1 MNTEKGK
8 RFKIQNIAISVTNIP
23 HALTVIEQ
31 AVTNN
36 KPGYICVTNART
48 VHLANHNGE
57 YCRIQNNSLLT
68 VPDGAPLVWIARNK
82 GFKDVGK
89 VSGKDLM
96 DALFAVSAEK
106 GFSHYFY
113 GSTSY
118 TITQLTSNLQK
129 LYPGIQIKGAVS
141 PPFQALDE
149 FDIDELVKEL
159 NQLQPTFF
167 WCGLGAPK
175 QERLNALLQPKLN
188 STICV
193 GVGLAFE
200 YIAGTVK
207 RAPKWMQKTG
217 LEWLFRLLQQPKNIS
232 RAIVPLSWIF
242 IQLIK
247 SILSKKKW
255 LKNH

>member
-1 MNTEKGK
+1 MQTN
-8 RFKIQNIAISVTNIP
+8 RFYIKKIGVSSINIP
-23 HALTVIEQ
+23 QVLTVIEQ
-31 AVTNN
+31 AKANN
-36 KPGYICVTNART
+36 RLGYICVTNART
-48 VHLANHNGE
+48 THLANHNEE
-57 YCRIQNNSLLT
+57 YCHIQNSSLLT
-68 VPDGAPLVWIARNK
+68 VPDGAPLVWIAHNK
-82 GFKDVGK
+82 GFKQVGK

-96 DALFAVSAEK
+96 DALFAVSVEK
-106 GFSHYFY
+106 GYSHYFF
-113 GSTSY
+113 GSTPH
-118 TITQLTSNLQK
+118 TIEKLTTNLQK
-129 LYPGIQIKGAVS
+129 QYPGIIIKGAVS
-141 PPFQALDE
+141 PPFQPLEE
-149 FDIDELVKEL
+149 FDIEALAKEL

-217 LEWLFRLLQQPKNIS
+217 LEWLYRLTQQPKNIS

-242 IQLIK
+242 VQFIK
-247 SILSKKKW
+247 SFITDGKR
-255 LKNH
+255 

>member
-1 MNTEKGK
+1 MHLT
-8 RFKIQNIAISVTNIP
+8 RFKIQNIAISATNIS

-31 AVTNN
+31 AVVNN

-48 VHLANHNGE
+48 THLANHNTE
-57 YCRIQNNSLLT
+57 YCHIQNNSLLT
-68 VPDGAPLVWIARNK
+68 VPDGAPLVWIAHNK
-82 GFKDVGK
+82 GFKQVGK

-96 DALFAVSAEK
+96 DALFAISAEK
-106 GFSHYFY
+106 GYSHYFF
-113 GSTSY
+113 GSTPY
-118 TITQLTSNLQK
+118 TIAQLTSNLQK
-129 LYPGIQIKGAVS
+129 KYSSIEIKGAVS
-141 PPFQALDE
+141 PPFQPLEE
-149 FDIDELVKEL
+149 FDIDRLAKEI

-200 YIAGTVK
+200 YIAGTTK

-217 LEWLFRLLQQPKNIS
+217 TEWLFRLIQQPKKIK
-232 RAIVPLSWIF
+232 RAIVPLLWIF
-242 IQLIK
+242 IQLII
-247 SILSKKKW
+247 SLVNHEQKKFK
-255 LKNH
+255 

>member
-1 MNTEKGK
+1 MNNK
-8 RFKIQNIAISVTNIP
+8 RFNIQNIAISDTNIP
-23 HALTVIEQ
+23 HALSVIEK
-31 AVTNN
+31 AVAKNI
-36 KPGYICVTNART
+36 PGYICVTNART
-48 VHLANHNGE
+48 THLANHNEE
-57 YCRIQNNSLLT
+57 YCHIQNNSLLT
-68 VPDGAPLVWIARNK
+68 VPDGAPLVWIAHNK
-82 GFKDVGK
+82 GFKEVGK

-106 GFSHYFY
+106 GYSHYFF
-113 GSTSY
+113 GSTPY
-118 TITQLTSNLQK
+118 TIEKLKGNLVKQ
-129 LYPGIQIKGAVS
+129 YPGINIKGAVS
-141 PPFQALDE
+141 PPFQPIED
-149 FDIDELVKEL
+149 FDIEGLAKEL

-175 QERLNALLQPKLN
+175 QERLNALLQPKLK

-217 LEWLFRLLQQPKNIS
+217 LEWLYRLMQQPKNIR

-242 IQLIK
+242 VQLLIS
-247 SILSKKKW
+247 SISKK
-255 LKNH
+255 HA

>member
-1 MNTEKGK
+1 
-8 RFKIQNIAISVTNIP
+8 
-23 HALTVIEQ
+23 
-31 AVTNN
+31 VTNN

-48 VHLANHNGE
+48 VHLANHNLE
-57 YCRIQNNSLLT
+57 YCHIQNNSLLT

-96 DALFAVSAEK
+96 DAVFAVSAEK
-106 GFSHYFY
+106 GYSHYFF
-113 GSTSY
+113 GSTPY
-118 TITQLTSNLQK
+118 TIEQLTTNLQK
-129 LYPGIQIKGAVS
+129 QYSGIEIKGAVS
-141 PPFQALDE
+141 PPFQPIEE
-149 FDIDELVKEL
+149 FDIESLAKEI
-159 NQLQPTFF
+159 NQLQPAFF

-175 QERLNALLQPKLN
+175 QEQLNALLQPKLE

-207 RAPKWMQKTG
+207 RAPKWMQRTG
-217 LEWLFRLLQQPKNIS
+217 MEWLFRLLQQPKNIR
-232 RAIVPLSWIF
+232 RAIAPLTWIF

-247 SILSKKKW
+247 SIISN
-255 LKNH
+255 KNVK